1 MGCVFAIA
9 SEPRS
14 GDIVPKRQ
22 RCLVVFGFLWGVTAA
37 AAAGF
42 PSGAAL
48 VQTAAGLPSGPGP
61 AVTDLPA
68 ASSDVLLRVYAQLR
82 SLQASDQSGVA
93 ENVAWQ
99 RDSATFNFKDGRLT
113 FAAPVAGHVVAA
125 VFIGQG
131 TFELDP
137 PTAIDRHQIE
147 RFTKEPRLVEN
158 FREATFF
165 FTDNSW
171 DELQKLVNIRQ
182 RGDDTAAATKIL
194 ETTQKKFSGEFNEW
208 WSNRAKDSPVMR
220 NLPARLLA
228 DLSDPTSHG
237 LFLAD
242 IKGDHYGGLLYEIS
256 GNRDSILMPF
266 FATDEEVKLIRYKLN
281 EYSEWWSGFHLKN
294 EYARNPHPEHRYLLA
309 HCSDEHIE
317 AEISKDNHL
326 AASAEM
332 SLVVQGG
339 TARVLP
345 MSLDGVLRVSSITN
359 DTGGAD
365 GAAKKI
371 DFIQEDRQL
380 DSDLW
385 VILPAGVQ
393 LGSTY
398 KLKISYREDSTR
410 ESRIIHQQGS
420 GLYFVVARE
429 SWYPSFGAF
438 DDRTH
443 FTLDFHSP
451 RKFVLVATGHQIS
464 SEKGPD
470 DLETKWESEMA
481 YSVVGFN
488 YGDFVDK
495 SRSDPN
501 LTVTVYGGREI
512 PDELKAVSNAMDM
525 ADMQSRGQGGVNIEA
540 QTGILRGGFNT
551 TAMVG
556 YAADQSYQAFKLYQ
570 SYFGPLPFK
579 TISVTE
585 QPVGFFGQSWPTL
598 IFLPYLALL
607 DATTL
612 HSLRLRDTAEGREF
626 FDIVGVHEMS
636 HQWWGHMVGWKTY
649 HDQWLSEGFADFS
662 AALYLKQLDPK
673 RFREF
678 WDLQRKWILS
688 KDPAGVR
695 PTDAGPIWLN
705 GQTAGY
711 LEGRNPQILIYRKGS
726 YVLEMLRMLMEN
738 SRDQN
743 PDAAFIA
750 MMRDFVATYA
760 GKNASTQDFKR
771 VVEKHFGQPMD
782 WFFNEWVYGTA
793 VPRYDFDY
801 SLKDAGGGKTTL
813 HISLRQSE
821 VPDDFVMAVPLYAS
835 IKGSTHRLGLVQ
847 VKGNTPFEKDIALP
861 VHPEKVWMDEYHS
874 VLSREKQ

>member
-37 AAAGF
+37 AAGGF

-61 AVTDLPA
+61 PVTDLPA
-68 ASSDVLLRVYAQLR
+68 ASSDDLLRVYAQLR

-309 HCSDEHIE
+309 HCSDEHLE

-332 SLVVQGG
+332 SLLVQGG

-359 DTGGAD
+359 DTGGPD

-451 RKFVLVATGHQIS
+451 RKFVFVATGHQIS

-470 DLETKWESEMA
+470 DLETKWESEIP

-488 YGDFVDK
+488 YGDFVNK
-495 SRSDPN
+495 NQADPT
-501 LTVTVYGGREI
+501 LTVTAYAGREV
-512 PDELKAVSNAMDM
+512 PDVLKNVQNQLDM
-525 ADMQSRGQGGVNIEA
+525 GQFASGNRLDGS
-540 QTGILRGGFNT
+540 GIMTGGFNT
-551 TAMVG
+551 AANAQH
-556 YAADQSYQAFKLYQ
+556 AADEGFQAFKLYQ
-570 SYFGPLPFK
+570 FYFGSLPFK

-585 QPVGFFGQSWPTL
+585 QPVMGFAQSWPTL
-598 IFLPYLALL
+598 IFLPFDSLL
-607 DATTL
+607 DATTRN
-612 HSLRLRDTAEGREF
+612 SLGLQSSAEERQF
-626 FDIVGVHEMS
+626 YDVAAVHEMS

-662 AALYLKQLDPK
+662 AALYLKQFDPK
-673 RFREF
+673 RFRAF
-678 WDLQRKWILS
+678 WDLQRKWIVS
-688 KDPAGVR
+688 KNRAGVR
-695 PTDAGPIWLN
+695 PTEAGPLWLN
-705 GQTAGY
+705 YQTTAH
-711 LEGRNPQILIYRKGS
+711 LEEGNSRILIYNKGS
-726 YVLEMLRMLMEN
+726 YVLEMLRMMMEN
-738 SRDQN
+738 PRDQI
-743 PDAAFIA
+743 PDGAFIS
-750 MMRDFVATYA
+750 MMRDFVSTYA
-760 GKNASTQDFKR
+760 GKNASTQDFKS

-801 SLKDAGGGKTTL
+801 GLKDAGGGKTTL
-813 HISLRQSE
+813 HVSLRQSE
-821 VPDDFVMAVPLYAS
+821 VPDDFMMPVPLYAS
-835 IKGSTHRLGLVQ
+835 VSGSTRRLGLIP
-847 VKGNTPFEKDIALP
+847 VKGNTTFEKDYPLSFHAD
-861 VHPEKVWMDEYHS
+861 KVWIDEYHS
-874 VLSREKQ
+874 VLSKEKQ